1 MMSTDVSVQIKLIIM
16 YAIGF
21 LALLI
26 LLLGL
31 YRKHYSFKNKNIII
45 IGVVT
50 LMIAA
55 MLINVIT
62 V

>member
-1 MMSTDVSVQIKLIIM
+1 MISTDISVQIKLIIM

-21 LALLI
+21 LALII

-31 YRKHYSFKNKNIII
+31 YHKHYSFKNKNIVI
-45 IGVVT
+45 IGIVT
-50 LMIAA
+50 VIMAT

-62 V
+62 I